1 MMFLLTVL
9 PGLEVIVL
17 NRLKDKAITD
27 DEVNNIAKE
36 VKAGKSMLS
45 FLNRHLF
52 RSSHQAHRCSL
63 DTREHGIY
71 LIKLS
76 VEFSN
81 RVRDL
86 ITRKRHIHKASSL
99 TL

>member
-1 MMFLLTVL
+1 MFLLAVL

-17 NRLKDKAITD
+17 NHFKDEAVTD
-27 DEVNNIAKE
+27 DEVNSIAIEIK
-36 VKAGKSMLS
+36 VGKSMLS

-52 RSSHQAHRCSL
+52 RISHQAHRCSL